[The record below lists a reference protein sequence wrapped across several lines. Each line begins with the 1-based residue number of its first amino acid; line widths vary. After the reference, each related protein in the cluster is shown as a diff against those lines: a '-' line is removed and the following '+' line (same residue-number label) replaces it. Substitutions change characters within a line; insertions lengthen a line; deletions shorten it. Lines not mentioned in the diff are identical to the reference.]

1 MPASSSASSSSWPA
15 GPTNGRPARSS
26 RSPGCSPTNISSAE
40 RPPSPNTVCVPF
52 FHRSHARQPA
62 AAPRRAVNDL
72 RPLASSAAESSSVIP
87 RRYLGRGDPKPGRLT
102 GGRGGETCAMTKLGS
117 WARKRGA
124 RAARQ
129 RGDVHALDVEGGPR
143 GGVQSDEYRHAD
155 PRDIVQDG
163 DVVMSGPGGTPQEGV
178 EVEERRLL
186 SGLWRRRRGR
196 TGAVR

>member
-1 MPASSSASSSSWPA
+1 MPASSSASSSSLPA

-62 AAPRRAVNDL
+62 AASRRAANDL
-72 RPLASSAAESSSVIP
+72 RPLASSAAESSSVIR
-87 RRYLGRGDPKPGRLT
+87 RRYLGRGDPKLGRLT
-102 GGRGGETCAMTKLGS
+102 GGRGGETSAMTKLGS
-117 WARKRGA
+117 WAWKRGGA

-129 RGDVHALDVEGGPR
+129 RGDVHALDVEGDPR

-155 PRDIVQDG
+155 PRD
-163 DVVMSGPGGTPQEGV
+163 VVVEEGVAMSGPAGAPQESVGA
-178 EVEERRLL
+178 EERR
-186 SGLWRRRRGR
+186 SEDRS
-196 TGAVR
+196 